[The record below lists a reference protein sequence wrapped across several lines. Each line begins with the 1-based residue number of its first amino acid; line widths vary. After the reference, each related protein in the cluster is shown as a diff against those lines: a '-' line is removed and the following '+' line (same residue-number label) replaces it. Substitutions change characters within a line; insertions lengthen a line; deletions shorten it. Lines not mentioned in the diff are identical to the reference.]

1 MTGRKAIFL
10 DVDGTY
16 AHHGVA
22 PAAHE
27 AAVRDLR
34 AAGHRVLLCTG
45 RPKSMLSAKLLA
57 PGFDGVVA
65 AAGGYVEFDGEVLA
79 DRRFPADVAARV
91 VSVLDGHGVA
101 YVLEAPERVYG
112 PLGVDVRL
120 ENLLAG
126 LFPSTG
132 DGAQKGRLDIL
143 DALEMSADLS
153 AASFGKVSCFGS
165 PVPVSE
171 LALEIGPGIGVIAS
185 SLAGMDG
192 SAGELYQLGV
202 HKAVGIQAVV
212 EHLGIAREDVVAV
225 GDGLNDVEMLAYAG
239 VGVAIDGAHPDVVAV
254 ADFLTP
260 GPGDAGLVAAFGK
273 LGLL

>member
-1 MTGRKAIFL
+1 MTDRKAIFL

-16 AHHGVA
+16 AHHGIA
-22 PAAHE
+22 PVAHE
-27 AAVRDLR
+27 DAVRNLR
-34 AAGHRVLLCTG
+34 AADHHVLLCTG
-45 RPKSMLSAKLLA
+45 RPKSMLSPKLLA
-57 PGFDGVVA
+57 PGFDGLVA

-91 VSVLDGHGVA
+91 VSVLDSHGVA

-112 PLGVDVRL
+112 PLGVDIRL
-120 ENLLAG
+120 ESLLAG

-132 DGAQKGRLDIL
+132 DGDQKGQLDIL
-143 DALEMSADLS
+143 AALEMSADLS

-171 LALEIGPGIGVIAS
+171 LAAEMGPGVGVVAS

-192 SAGELYQLGV
+192 SAGEFYQLGV

-212 EHLGIAREDVVAV
+212 EHLGIGREDVVAA

-239 VGVAIDGAHPDVVAV
+239 VGIAIDGAHPDVLAA
-254 ADFLTP
+254 ADFVTP
-260 GPGDAGLVAAFGK
+260 GPDDAGLVAAFAK